1 MKFESAL
8 LCVFSLLIAGCSPK
22 PAEDPSAA
30 KLTAVESATLSPV
43 ETVDGVTTVRIAGTD
58 RMQFTL
64 KEFTV
69 RSGDTVRI
77 VFTNTGRMPVIAM
90 GHNVVF
96 LNKGV
101 DANAYAGKSALARDT
116 DFIPESE
123 AASVLAYTKLLGP
136 DEIDT
141 IEFIAPAP
149 GDYAYICS
157 FPAHCFAGMRGL
169 MTVIAAE

>member
-1 MKFESAL
+1 MKFESAALCL
-8 LCVFSLLIAGCSPK
+8 LSLLIAGCGPK
-22 PAEDPSAA
+22 PDEDASSAKSA
-30 KLTAVESATLSPV
+30 AVESAILSPV
-43 ETVDGVTTVRIAGTD
+43 ETVNGVTTVRIAGND

-77 VFTNTGRMPVIAM
+77 FFTNTGRMPVNAM

-96 LNKGV
+96 LNQGV

-123 AASVLAYTKLLGP
+123 AASVFAYTKLLGP

-149 GDYAYICS
+149 GDYTYICS

-169 MTVIAAE
+169 MTVTAAE